1 MDPVMV
7 NSERL
12 WHGMDAGKMV
22 DGCFDGI
29 GNLGGGCLSGQ
40 RDGSDD
46 NGRRRH
52 GMDASIS

>member
-1 MDPVMV
+1 MV